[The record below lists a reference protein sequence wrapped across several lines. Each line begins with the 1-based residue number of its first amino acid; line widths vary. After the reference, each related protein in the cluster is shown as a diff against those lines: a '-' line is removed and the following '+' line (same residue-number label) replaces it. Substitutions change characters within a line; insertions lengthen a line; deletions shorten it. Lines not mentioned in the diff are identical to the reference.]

1 MKRLWSA
8 DELGERWSLEDV
20 DFALLGGNPD
30 AGKLGLVRIPIEAGQ
45 GFRREAGH
53 YSGLKPAT
61 SPM

>member
-1 MKRLWSA
+1 MTLWTIMSK
-8 DELGERWSLEDV
+8 ETYYV
-20 DFALLGGNPD
+20 DASGCQIRNLL
-30 AGKLGLVRIPIEAGQ
+30 RIPIEAGQ